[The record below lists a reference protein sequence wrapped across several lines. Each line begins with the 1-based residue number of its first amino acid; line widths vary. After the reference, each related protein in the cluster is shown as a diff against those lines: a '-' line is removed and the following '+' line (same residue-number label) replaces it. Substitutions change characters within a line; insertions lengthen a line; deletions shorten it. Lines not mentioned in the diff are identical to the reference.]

1 MKTAV
6 NSSLADSNLSMSK
19 IFESGARKRKRL
31 EVNAVKS

>member
-1 MKTAV
+1 
-6 NSSLADSNLSMSK
+6 MSK